1 MDASP
6 TGSSRFD
13 TWTRRRFGLATGG
26 AVTTLLGV
34 SNWQDAAAKKGKN
47 KKKGKKGNDE
57 HTKANL
63 VAIDDSGVSGFV
75 TLHGLKKGGT
85 SIVVHANGL
94 TPDTE
99 YISLYYD
106 NDHCELEP
114 YSAEDVI
121 GDTYFPNPAGIG
133 HTSGEADDD
142 LDEINSVS
150 VRLASDFSL
159 QACAKVVHP
168 A

>member
-26 AVTTLLGV
+26 ALTTLLGAT
-34 SNWQDAAAKKGKN
+34 SWQDAAAKKKGKN
-47 KKKGKKGNDE
+47 KKKGNDA

-63 VAIDDSGVSGFV
+63 KAIGDSGVSGFV
-75 TLHGLKKGGT
+75 TLHQLSKGGT

-142 LDEINSVS
+142 LDKINSVS
-150 VRLASDFSL
+150 VRLAGDFSL

-168 A
+168 S